1 MQRIYITFVFVLLF
15 IAGASAQTNNKL
27 VAASAAR
34 GKTVYLQRCM
44 VCHQADGGG
53 VPKLNAPLDGS
64 TAVNGANIAKL
75 VKNIVK
81 GLNDRIEIDGEL
93 YENAMPAAADLTDT
107 QIADVLTFIR
117 SSWSNKAGPVTALQ
131 VKQIRTKLK

>member
-15 IAGASAQTNNKL
+15 IAGASAQTNTKL
-27 VAASAAR
+27 LAASVAR

-93 YENAMPAAADLTDT
+93 YENAMPAAADLSDA

>member
-1 MQRIYITFVFVLLF
+1 MQRIYITFVVVCLF
-15 IAGASAQTNNKL
+15 IVGASAQSNNKL

-64 TAVNGANIAKL
+64 SSVNGTNIAKL

-81 GLNDRIEIDGEL
+81 GFNDRVEIDGEF
-93 YENAMPAAADLTDT
+93 YENAMPAAADLTDQ

-117 SSWSNKAGPVTALQ
+117 SSWSNKATAVTVAQ
-131 VKQIRTKLK
+131 VKQTRSKLK

>member
-1 MQRIYITFVFVLLF
+1 MQRIYITLVVVFLC
-15 IAGASAQTNNKL
+15 IAGASAQSNNKL
-27 VAASAAR
+27 VAASATR

-64 TAVNGANIAKL
+64 SSVNGTNIAKL

-81 GLNDRIEIDGEL
+81 GFNDRVEIDGEF
-93 YENAMPAAADLTDT
+93 YENAMPAAADLTDQ

-117 SSWSNKAGPVTALQ
+117 SNWSNKAGPVTTLQ
-131 VKQIRTKLK
+131 VKQTRSKLK

>member
-1 MQRIYITFVFVLLF
+1 MQRIYISFVFVLLF

-64 TAVNGANIAKL
+64 TAVSGANIAKL

-81 GLNDRIEIDGEL
+81 GLNDRVEIDGEL
-93 YENAMPAAADLTDT
+93 YENAMPAAADLTDA

-117 SSWSNKAGPVTALQ
+117 NSWSNKAGPVTALQ

>member
-1 MQRIYITFVFVLLF
+1 MQRIFIVFVFVFLF
-15 IAGASAQTNNKL
+15 VAGASAQSSNKL
-27 VAASAAR
+27 MAASIAR

-64 TAVNGANIAKL
+64 SAVNGTDVAKL
-75 VKNIVK
+75 IKYIVK
-81 GLNDRIEIDGEL
+81 GLNDRIEIDGEF
-93 YENAMPAAADLTDT
+93 YANAMPAAADLTDQ

-117 SSWSNKAGPVTALQ
+117 RSWSNKAAAVTVAQ
-131 VKQIRTKLK
+131 VKQTRSKLK

>member
-1 MQRIYITFVFVLLF
+1 MYRIFLVFVVVMISLT
-15 IAGASAQTNNKL
+15 AVTAQTNNKL
-27 VAASAAR
+27 TAASVAR
-34 GKTVYLQRCM
+34 GKMIYLQRCM

-64 TAVNGANIAKL
+64 TSVNGANIAKL

-81 GLNDRIEIDGEL
+81 GFNDRVEIDGEF
-93 YENAMPAAADLTDT
+93 YENAMPAAADLTDA

-117 SSWSNKAGPVTALQ
+117 TSWSNKAAPVTLMQ
-131 VKQIRTKLK
+131 VKQIRSKLK

>member
-1 MQRIYITFVFVLLF
+1 MQRIYITIVFVLLF
-15 IAGASAQTNNKL
+15 IAGASAQTNTKL
-27 VAASAAR
+27 VAASVAR

-81 GLNDRIEIDGEL
+81 GLNDRVEIDGEL
-93 YENAMPAAADLTDT
+93 YENAMPAAADLSDA

>member
-1 MQRIYITFVFVLLF
+1 MQRIYISLVVVFLCV
-15 IAGASAQTNNKL
+15 AGASAQSSNKL

-64 TAVNGANIAKL
+64 SAVNGSDVSKL
-75 VKNIVK
+75 IKYIVK
-81 GLNDRIEIDGEL
+81 GFADRVEIDGEL
-93 YENAMPAAADLTDT
+93 YSNAMPAAADLTDQ

-117 SSWSNKAGPVTALQ
+117 SNWSNKVGPVTTLQ
-131 VKQIRTKLK
+131 VKQTRSKLK

>member
-1 MQRIYITFVFVLLF
+1 MYRIFLVFVVVMISF
-15 IAGASAQTNNKL
+15 TAITAQTNNKL
-27 VAASAAR
+27 TAASVAR
-34 GKTVYLQRCM
+34 GKMIYLQRCM

-53 VPKLNAPLDGS
+53 VPKLNAPLDAS

-81 GLNDRIEIDGEL
+81 GFNDRVEIDGEL
-93 YENAMPAAADLTDT
+93 YENAMPAAADLNDV

-117 SSWSNKAGPVTALQ
+117 SSWSNKAGPVTLTQ
-131 VKQIRTKLK
+131 VKQIRSKLK

>member
-1 MQRIYITFVFVLLF
+1 MQRIYITFVVVFLCIV
-15 IAGASAQTNNKL
+15 GASAQSNNKL

-34 GKTVYLQRCM
+34 GKTIYLQRCM

-64 TAVNGANIAKL
+64 SSVNGTNIAKL

-81 GLNDRIEIDGEL
+81 GFNDRVEIDGEF
-93 YENAMPAAADLTDT
+93 YENAMPAAADLTDQ

-117 SSWSNKAGPVTALQ
+117 NSWTNKAGPVTTLQ
-131 VKQIRTKLK
+131 VKQTRSKLK

>member
-1 MQRIYITFVFVLLF
+1 MQRIYILFVLVLLCV
-15 IAGASAQTNNKL
+15 AGASAQSNNKL
-27 VAASAAR
+27 VAASATR

-64 TAVNGANIAKL
+64 TSVNSTNIAKL
-75 VKNIVK
+75 VKYIVK
-81 GLNDRIEIDGEL
+81 GFNDRVEIDGEF
-93 YENAMPAAADLTDT
+93 YENAMPAAADLTDQ

-117 SSWSNKAGPVTALQ
+117 NSWTNKAGPVTTLQ
-131 VKQIRTKLK
+131 VKQTRSKLK

>member
-1 MQRIYITFVFVLLF
+1 MQRIYITLVVVFLC
-15 IAGASAQTNNKL
+15 IAGASAQSSNKL

-64 TAVNGANIAKL
+64 SAVNGTDVAKL
-75 VKNIVK
+75 IKYIVK
-81 GLNDRIEIDGEL
+81 GFADRVEIDGEL
-93 YENAMPAAADLTDT
+93 YSNAMPAAADLTDQ

-117 SSWSNKAGPVTALQ
+117 SNWSNKAGPVTSLQ
-131 VKQIRTKLK
+131 VKQTRSKLK

>member
-1 MQRIYITFVFVLLF
+1 MQRIYITFVVVFLFV
-15 IAGASAQTNNKL
+15 AGALAQSSNKL

-53 VPKLNAPLDGS
+53 VPKLNAPLDAS
-64 TAVNGANIAKL
+64 TAVNGSDVPKL
-75 VKNIVK
+75 IKYIVK
-81 GLNDRIEIDGEL
+81 GFADRVEIDGEL
-93 YENAMPAAADLTDT
+93 YSNAMPAAADLTDQ

-117 SSWSNKAGPVTALQ
+117 SSWSNKAGPVTVTQ
-131 VKQIRTKLK
+131 VKQIRSKLK

>member
-1 MQRIYITFVFVLLF
+1 MQRIYITLVVVFLC
-15 IAGASAQTNNKL
+15 IAGASAQSSNKL

-64 TAVNGANIAKL
+64 SAVNGTDVAKL
-75 VKNIVK
+75 IKYIVK
-81 GLNDRIEIDGEL
+81 GFADRVEIDGEL
-93 YENAMPAAADLTDT
+93 YSNAMPAAADLTDQ

-117 SSWSNKAGPVTALQ
+117 SNWSNKAGPVTTLQ
-131 VKQIRTKLK
+131 VKQTRSKLK

>member
-1 MQRIYITFVFVLLF
+1 MQRICITFVLVFLC
-15 IAGASAQTNNKL
+15 IAGASAQSSNRL

-34 GKTVYLQRCM
+34 GKTIYLQRCM

-64 TAVNGANIAKL
+64 SAVNSTNLAKL
-75 VKNIVK
+75 VRYIVK
-81 GLNDRIEIDGEL
+81 GFNDRVEIDGEF
-93 YENAMPAAADLTDT
+93 YENAMPAAADLTDQ

-117 SSWSNKAGPVTALQ
+117 NSWTNKAGPVTTLQ
-131 VKQIRTKLK
+131 VKQTRSKLK

>member
-1 MQRIYITFVFVLLF
+1 MQRIYITLVVVFLCV
-15 IAGASAQTNNKL
+15 AGASAQSSNKL
-27 VAASAAR
+27 VAASVAR

-64 TAVNGANIAKL
+64 SAVNGTDVAKL
-75 VKNIVK
+75 IKYIVK
-81 GLNDRIEIDGEL
+81 GFADRVEIDGEL
-93 YENAMPAAADLTDT
+93 YSNAMPAAADLTDQ

-117 SSWSNKAGPVTALQ
+117 SNWSNKAGPVTSLQ
-131 VKQIRTKLK
+131 VKQTRSKLK

>member
-1 MQRIYITFVFVLLF
+1 MQRIFILFVLVLLCV
-15 IAGASAQTNNKL
+15 AGASAQSNNKV

-53 VPKLNAPLDGS
+53 VPKLNAPLDAS
-64 TAVNGANIAKL
+64 TAVNGSDVSKL
-75 VKNIVK
+75 IKYIVK
-81 GLNDRIEIDGEL
+81 GFADRVEIDGEL
-93 YENAMPAAADLTDT
+93 YSNAMPAAADLTDQ

-117 SSWSNKAGPVTALQ
+117 SNWSNKAGPVTTLQ
-131 VKQIRTKLK
+131 VKQTRSKLK

>member
-1 MQRIYITFVFVLLF
+1 MYRIFLAFVVVMVSFTTVP
-15 IAGASAQTNNKL
+15 AQTNNKL
-27 VAASAAR
+27 IVASVAR
-34 GKTVYLQRCM
+34 GKIVYLQRCM

-64 TAVNGANIAKL
+64 SAVNGSDIPKL

-81 GLNDRIEIDGEL
+81 GLADRIEIDGEV
-93 YENAMPAAADLTDT
+93 YSNAMPAAADLKDQ

-117 SSWSNKAGPVTALQ
+117 SSWTNKAGAVNLTQ
-131 VKQIRTKLK
+131 VKQIRSKLK

>member
-27 VAASAAR
+27 LAASAAR

-81 GLNDRIEIDGEL
+81 GLNDRVEIDGEF
-93 YENAMPAAADLTDT
+93 YENAMPAAADLSDA

>member
-1 MQRIYITFVFVLLF
+1 MQRICITFVIVFLC
-15 IAGASAQTNNKL
+15 IAGASAQSSNKL

-64 TAVNGANIAKL
+64 SAVNGTDVAKL
-75 VKNIVK
+75 IKYIVK
-81 GLNDRIEIDGEL
+81 GFNDRVEIDGEL
-93 YENAMPAAADLTDT
+93 YSNAMPAAADLTDQ

-117 SSWSNKAGPVTALQ
+117 SNWSNKAGPVTSLQ
-131 VKQIRTKLK
+131 VKQTRSKLK

>member
-1 MQRIYITFVFVLLF
+1 MQRIFILFVLVLLCV
-15 IAGASAQTNNKL
+15 AGASAQSNNKV

-53 VPKLNAPLDGS
+53 VPKLNAPLDAS
-64 TAVNGANIAKL
+64 TAVNGSDVSKL
-75 VKNIVK
+75 IKYIVK
-81 GLNDRIEIDGEL
+81 GFADRVEIDGEL
-93 YENAMPAAADLTDT
+93 YSNAMPAAADLTDQ

-117 SSWSNKAGPVTALQ
+117 SNWSNKAGLVTTLQ
-131 VKQIRTKLK
+131 VKQTRSKLK

>member
-1 MQRIYITFVFVLLF
+1 MYRIFLVFVVVMISLS
-15 IAGASAQTNNKL
+15 AVTAQTNNKL
-27 VAASAAR
+27 TAASVAR
-34 GKTVYLQRCM
+34 GKMIYLQRCM

-64 TAVNGANIAKL
+64 TSVNGANIAKL

-81 GLNDRIEIDGEL
+81 GFNDRVEIDGEF
-93 YENAMPAAADLTDT
+93 YENAMPAAADLTDA

-117 SSWSNKAGPVTALQ
+117 TSWSNKAAPVTLMQ
-131 VKQIRTKLK
+131 VKQIRSKLK

>member
-1 MQRIYITFVFVLLF
+1 MQRIYITVVVVFLC
-15 IAGASAQTNNKL
+15 IAGASAQSNNKL

-53 VPKLNAPLDGS
+53 VPKLNAPLDGAS
-64 TAVNGANIAKL
+64 SVNGTNIAKL

-81 GLNDRIEIDGEL
+81 GFNDRVEIDGEF
-93 YENAMPAAADLTDT
+93 YENAMPAAADLTDQ

-117 SSWSNKAGPVTALQ
+117 SNWNNKAGPVTILQ
-131 VKQIRTKLK
+131 VKQTRSKLK

>member
-1 MQRIYITFVFVLLF
+1 MQRIYISFVFVLLF

-27 VAASAAR
+27 VGASTAR

-64 TAVNGANIAKL
+64 TAVNSANIAKL

-81 GLNDRIEIDGEL
+81 GLNDRVEIDGEL

-117 SSWSNKAGPVTALQ
+117 SSWTNKAGPVIALQ

>member
-1 MQRIYITFVFVLLF
+1 MQRIYITFVLVLLCV
-15 IAGASAQTNNKL
+15 AGASAQSNNKV

-53 VPKLNAPLDGS
+53 VPKLNAPLDAS
-64 TAVNGANIAKL
+64 SAVNGSDVSKL
-75 VKNIVK
+75 IKYIVK
-81 GLNDRIEIDGEL
+81 GFADRVEIDGEL
-93 YENAMPAAADLTDT
+93 YSNAMPAAADLTDQ

-117 SSWSNKAGPVTALQ
+117 SNWSNKAGPVTTLQ
-131 VKQIRTKLK
+131 VKQTRSKLK

>member
-1 MQRIYITFVFVLLF
+1 MQRIYILFVLVLLCV
-15 IAGASAQTNNKL
+15 AGASAQSNNKV

-53 VPKLNAPLDGS
+53 VPKLNAPLDAS
-64 TAVNGANIAKL
+64 TAVNGSDVSKL
-75 VKNIVK
+75 IKYIVK
-81 GLNDRIEIDGEL
+81 GFADRVEIDGEL
-93 YENAMPAAADLTDT
+93 YSNAMPAAADLTDQ

-117 SSWSNKAGPVTALQ
+117 SNWSNKAGPVTTLQ
-131 VKQIRTKLK
+131 VKQTRSKLK

>member
-1 MQRIYITFVFVLLF
+1 MQRIYITFVVVFLC
-15 IAGASAQTNNKL
+15 IAGASAQSSNKL

-53 VPKLNAPLDGS
+53 VPKLNAPLDAS
-64 TAVNGANIAKL
+64 SAVNGSDVSKL
-75 VKNIVK
+75 IKYIVK
-81 GLNDRIEIDGEL
+81 GFADRVEIDGEL
-93 YENAMPAAADLTDT
+93 YSNAMPAAADLTDQ

-117 SSWSNKAGPVTALQ
+117 SNWSNKAGPVTTLQ
-131 VKQIRTKLK
+131 VKQTRSKLK